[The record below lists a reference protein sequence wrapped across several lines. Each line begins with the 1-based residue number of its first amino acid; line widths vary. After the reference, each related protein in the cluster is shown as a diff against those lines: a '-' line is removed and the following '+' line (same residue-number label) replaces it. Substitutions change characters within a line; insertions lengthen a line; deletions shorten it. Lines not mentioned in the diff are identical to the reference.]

1 MILFIIILV
10 VILMIVG
17 FFYIKGSTGNIL
29 GGIATLLLLLS
40 MFGLIYHDNNHW
52 GMKEVTKT
60 TQTTIYSAAGKHS
73 TFWNVTDTSF
83 WN

>member
-29 GGIATLLLLLS
+29 GSIATLLLLLS
-40 MFGLIYHDNNHW
+40 MFGLI
-52 GMKEVTKT
+52 GSVAK
-60 TQTTIYSAAGKHS
+60 
-73 TFWNVTDTSF
+73 F
-83 WN
+83 